1 VLAILIILG
10 AAAGG
15 PEMRRFIGWL
25 RGTFAEGLIAMSIAI
40 VFAVLTVLDVLG
52 ANNNVVNAAILL
64 TLALLAL
71 TMLRDRAAVDQ
82 ALLNLAAVRLVSG
95 KEISQALADARKQ
108 TDIWIHKGGTGGF
121 LRTVTLPQ
129 CVEHARQGQRTL
141 RVQLEII
148 DPTNESACTAYAR
161 FRGSVSPSADRR
173 GAEWTPK
180 LVAAEAYAT
189 ILAACWHSQHFRLL
203 TVEIGL
209 SQVMSTFRWDLSR
222 TRAIQS
228 QEDPEASS
236 LVFGPD
242 QPYYDACHR
251 ELISSFKQ
259 ARRVPVDR
267 ADACQLGGEPDIDQA
282 RKLFVALGLDL
293 PSSFSDRDVADIIF
307 KAIAEKRAF
316 G

>member
-1 VLAILIILG
+1 VLATLIARRS
-10 AAAGG
+10 AAEGLD
-15 PEMRRFIGWL
+15 MRRFIGWL
-25 RGTFAEGLIAMSIAI
+25 RGSFAEGLIAMSIAI

-52 ANNNVVNAAILL
+52 ANSNVVNAAILL

-95 KEISQALADARKQ
+95 KEISQALADARRQ
-108 TDIWIHKGGTGGF
+108 TDIWIYKGGTGGF

-148 DPTNESACTAYAR
+148 DPTNESACTEYAR
-161 FRGSVSPSADRR
+161 FRGSVSPSVDQR

-180 LVAAEAYAT
+180 RVAAEAYAT
-189 ILAACWHSQHFRLL
+189 VLAACWHHQRFRFL

-209 SQVMSTFRWDLSR
+209 SQVMSTFRWDLSVS
-222 TRAIQS
+222 RAIQS
-228 QEDPEASS
+228 QEDPAASS
-236 LVFGPD
+236 LVFGRD

-251 ELISSFKQ
+251 ELMNSFKQ
-259 ARRVPVDR
+259 SRRVAIDR
-267 ADACQLGGEPDIDQA
+267 ADACQLGDEPDIDQA

-307 KAIAEKRAF
+307 KAIAEKSAF